1 MKVWVL
7 RLNHRLHRDER
18 ISSHVGLVVRAFGCN
33 GIIFSGEQ
41 DKKLMNSIKKVVR
54 NWGGL
59 FEVKYEKSWKKVVK
73 SWGGKIVHLTMYGIS
88 IQRKIKEI
96 KNCKNDLLIIVG
108 SAKVSGEAYQLSD
121 WNIAITNQPHSEV
134 AALSVFLH
142 ELFEGKELKGK
153 FKNAKIKVLPQ
164 RVGKKTVKF

>member
-1 MKVWVL
+1 MKIWVL

-18 ISSHVGLVVRAFGCN
+18 ISSHVGLVARAFGCN

-41 DKKLMNSIKKVVR
+41 DKKLMNSIKKVVKS
-54 NWGGL
+54 WGGP
-59 FEVKYEKSWKKVVK
+59 FEGKYEKSWKKVVK
-73 SWGGKIVHLTMYGIS
+73 NWDGKIVHLTMYGLS

-96 KNCKNDLLIIVG
+96 KKRKDDLLVIVG
-108 SAKVSGEAYQLSD
+108 SAKVSGEAYQLAD

-134 AALSVFLH
+134 AALGVFLH

-153 FKNAKIKVLPQ
+153 FKSAKIKVLPQ
-164 RVGKKTVKF
+164 QKGKKII